1 MKAGDL
7 VRNKTTGELA
17 IVQSRGEGELA
28 IWMTL
33 IPLKSNLIERDIV
46 YLAEYFELVSE
57 AGEAVAKDRE

>member
-7 VRNKTTGELA
+7 VRNKATGDLA
-17 IVQSRGEGELA
+17 IVKNRGKGDLA

-33 IPLKSNLIERDIV
+33 VPSGPNMIEEEVV

-57 AGEAVAKDRE
+57 AKADDEGRE

>member
-7 VRNKTTGELA
+7 VRNKATGELA
-17 IVQSRGEGELA
+17 IVKQRGDGDLA

-33 IPLKSNLIERDIV
+33 IPFRSKLIDEEII

-57 AGEAVAKDRE
+57 AKADDEGRE

>member
-7 VRNKTTGELA
+7 VRNKATGELA
-17 IVQSRGEGELA
+17 IVKNRGEGDLA

-33 IPLKSNLIERDIV
+33 IPSKPNMIEEEVI

-57 AGEAVAKDRE
+57 AKADDEGRE

>member
-7 VRNKTTGELA
+7 VRHKETGELA
-17 IVQSRGEGELA
+17 IVKQRGDGDLA

-33 IPLKSNLIERDIV
+33 IPFKSQLIDKDII

-57 AGEAVAKDRE
+57 AKEDDIA